1 MKMSQLLMPTLREA
15 PAEAEIMS
23 HNLML
28 RAGLIRKLAA
38 GVYSFLPLGYR
49 VIKKIENIVREE
61 MDRKGAQELLL
72 PALQPAELW
81 QDSGRWNVYGK
92 ELMRLK
98 DRHDRDFCLGPT
110 HEEVITDLVRRE
122 VKSYKQ
128 LPLNLYQIQT
138 KFRDEIRPRFGLMR
152 GREFIMKDAYSFD
165 YSREGLDESYEKMY
179 EAYCNIFK
187 RCGLVYR
194 AVEADTGAIGGSD
207 SHEFMVMAE
216 TGENEIVH
224 CASCHYA
231 ANMEKAVCAA
241 PQELDAASQE
251 MLPLEEVKTP
261 DIHTIEELSEFLN
274 INVEQTIKTLLY
286 QADDEVV
293 AVLVRGDREV
303 NEIKL
308 KNMLGCI
315 ELYLA
320 ETEIVEK
327 ITNAAVGFA
336 GPVNL
341 SGVKVFA
348 DYEITNVINGIA
360 GANKTDYHLKN
371 VNFKRDFQVEAFCDL
386 RLATVDDPC
395 PHCGNPVAITRG
407 IEVGH
412 IFKLGTKYS
421 EAMNATYLDENG
433 KEKVCTMGCYGI
445 GIGRTAA
452 AAIEQNNDDK
462 GIIWPMPIAPFHVVI
477 VPIKAN
483 DREIMDIADNIYQ
496 SFSEKGI
503 EAIIDDRKERPGVK
517 FNDADLIGFPI
528 RIVVGK
534 KSVNEGKVEVKIR
547 KSGEEWEE
555 QLDQVIPKIIS
566 LVQADLEMK

>member
-1 MKMSQLLMPTLREA
+1 MKMSQLLIPTLREA

-28 RAGLIRKLAA
+28 RAGLMRKLAA

-61 MDRKGAQELLL
+61 MDKKGAQELLL

-98 DRHDRDFCLGPT
+98 DRHDREFCLGPT

-187 RCGLVYR
+187 RCGLAYR
-194 AVEADTGAIGGSD
+194 AVEADTGTIGGSD

-224 CASCHYA
+224 CESCHYA
-231 ANMEKAVCAA
+231 ANIEKAVCVA
-241 PQELDAASQE
+241 PQELDTTSQE
-251 MLPLEEVKTP
+251 LLPLEEVKTP
-261 DIHTIEELSEFLN
+261 DIHTIEELSKFLN

-286 QADDEVV
+286 QADDEVI

-308 KNMLGCI
+308 KNILGCV

-320 ETEIVEK
+320 ETETVEK

-336 GPVNL
+336 GPVHL
-341 SGVKVFA
+341 AGVKIFA
-348 DYEITNVINGIA
+348 DYEIKNVINGIV

-371 VNFKRDFQVEAFCDL
+371 VNFKRDFEVEAFYDL
-386 RLATVDDPC
+386 RLATIDDVC
-395 PHCGNPVAITRG
+395 PHCGSPIAITRG

-433 KEKVCTMGCYGI
+433 KKQVCIMGCYGI

-477 VPIKAN
+477 VPIKVN
-483 DREIMDIADNIYQ
+483 DRDIMNIADNLYQ

-503 EAIIDDRKERPGVK
+503 EVIIDDRKERPGVK

-534 KSVNEGKVEVKIR
+534 KSVTENKVEVKLR
-547 KSGEEWEE
+547 KNGQEWEE
-555 QLDQVIPKIIS
+555 QLDQVIPKIVSI
-566 LVQADLEMK
+566 VQEDLEIK